1 MADKKTLTK
10 TKSSNPGGFELE
22 SNLLHVLND
31 TDKHMEEI
39 ILKQSSNGSRLS
51 LIVGENLFQVVR
63 VNKKTRPTHEFS
75 ITRDSVHG
83 FKHHSFENLH
93 NWRLTL
99 ILTCLV
105 SFVFISP
112 ITSTWTAPW
121 YVADLVF
128 ILSLGT
134 LVYSFGNPHIF
145 VFTTQ
150 AGSYSVF
157 FFKWRSDKD
166 KTAIVLSE
174 IGLAMSRFLVSREF
188 IIPKITYNI
197 GHLGDNIGRVGDTI
211 ATDSVVMEEVVK
223 GEPHSLISDNSSIQ
237 RNEEE

>member
-1 MADKKTLTK
+1 MLQILK
-10 TKSSNPGGFELE
+10 
-22 SNLLHVLND
+22 D
-31 TDKHMEEI
+31 TDNNMEEI
-39 ILKQSSNGSRLS
+39 VLKRSQNGSRLS
-51 LIVGENLFQVVR
+51 LVVGETLFQVVR
-63 VNKKTRPTHEFS
+63 MDKKTRISHEFS

-99 ILTCLV
+99 FLTCLI

-128 ILSLGT
+128 LFSLAA
-134 LVYSFGNPHIF
+134 LVYSIGNPHIF
-145 VFTTQ
+145 VFTTS

-157 FFKWRSDKD
+157 FFKWSSDKD
-166 KTAIVLSE
+166 KTATTLSE

-188 IIPKITYNI
+188 VIPEITYNI
-197 GHLGDNIGRVGDTI
+197 GHLGDNIGRVGDTV
-211 ATDSVVMEEVVK
+211 ATDSVVMEDTVHKETPIPELHVLTT
-223 GEPHSLISDNSSIQ
+223 GQ
-237 RNEEE
+237 NEEE

>member
-1 MADKKTLTK
+1 M
-10 TKSSNPGGFELE
+10 E
-22 SNLLHVLND
+22 SNLLQVLND
-31 TDKHMEEI
+31 TDKNMEEI
-39 ILKQSSNGSRLS
+39 VLKQSSNGSKLS
-51 LIVGENLFQVVR
+51 FIVGESLFQVIR
-63 VNKKTRPTHEFS
+63 VDKRTNPTHEFS
-75 ITRDSVHG
+75 ITRDSVYG

-121 YVADLVF
+121 YVADFVF

-134 LVYSFGNPHIF
+134 LVYSLGNPHIF

-150 AGSYSVF
+150 SGSYSIF
-157 FFKWRSDKD
+157 FFKWSSNKD
-166 KTAIVLSE
+166 KTATALSE

-188 IIPKITYNI
+188 VIPKITYNI
-197 GHLGDNIGRVGDTI
+197 GHFGDNIGRVGDTI
-211 ATDSVVMEEVVK
+211 ATDSVVMEETVK
-223 GEPHSLISDNSSIQ
+223 GGLTAPALDNSSIQ
-237 RNEEE
+237 LNEEE